1 MGFFLSQKSGAR
13 IIPALGLHSTVFV
26 QYYLS
31 NTYGIYGIW
40 QYLFITCKEA
50 SEMGLLY
57 ELRTAVQ
64 CLLL

>member
-1 MGFFLSQKSGAR
+1 MFA
-13 IIPALGLHSTVFV
+13 

-31 NTYGIYGIW
+31 NTYGIYGIE
-40 QYLFITCKEA
+40 QYLVITCKEA